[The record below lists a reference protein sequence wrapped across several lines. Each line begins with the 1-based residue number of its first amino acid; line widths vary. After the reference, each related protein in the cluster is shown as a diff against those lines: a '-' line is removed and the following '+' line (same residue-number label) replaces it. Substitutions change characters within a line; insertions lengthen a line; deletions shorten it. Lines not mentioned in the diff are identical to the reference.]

1 MSRKYKSTSL
11 ENYVNQRGNKKVENT
26 IKKKN
31 QTKKKKNN
39 SKGAIGFE
47 DKLWEAADKM
57 RNNMDPAEYKHVVLG
72 LIFLKYISDA
82 FEERYK
88 QLQNEEYADPE
99 DPDEYRAENIFWV
112 PKEAR
117 WSLIQK
123 NSKNPRIG
131 IMIDDAMDT
140 IEKSNES
147 LKGILPKN
155 YARRELDKIMLG
167 GVIDLI
173 SDIGLGD
180 KESRS
185 RDILGKVYEYF
196 LGKFAMQEG
205 KGGGQ
210 FFTPT
215 CIVRLLVEMIEPFKG
230 RVYDP
235 CCGSGGMFVQSERFV
250 EVHGGKLGEISI
262 YGQESNPTTWKLAKM
277 NLAIRGIE
285 ANLGSKH
292 ADSFH
297 NDLHPS
303 LKADFILA
311 NPPFN
316 VSDWGGERLKE
327 DVRWKYG
334 IPYEGNANYAWIQHF
349 IHHLAVN
356 GIAGFVLANGS
367 LTSETSTEGEIRKAL
382 IEEDLIDCIISLP
395 GQLFL
400 TTSIPACLW
409 FIARSKSNRKFRDR
423 SGETLFI
430 DVRSKGH
437 MIDRRTRELS
447 EENIKEIADI
457 YHNWRLGTNYKDV
470 IELCKS
476 VNLSELRENNYVLTP
491 GRYVGLDTPTFENHI
506 DFETKMMDLTAELS
520 EQFNK
525 QIKLNKLIKKSLEE
539 FGFDIR

>member
-1 MSRKYKSTSL
+1 MNQKDLKEWTGHQSKKS
-11 ENYVNQRGNKKVENT
+11 KKM
-26 IKKKN
+26 
-31 QTKKKKNN
+31 TKSNSNNSKSKKNN

-82 FEERYK
+82 FEEKYS
-88 QLQNEEYADPE
+88 QLKSEDFANPE
-99 DPDEYRAENIFWV
+99 DPDEYLAENIFWV

-117 WSLIQK
+117 WSLIRD
-123 NSKNPRIG
+123 NSKNIKIG
-131 IMIDDAMDT
+131 IMIDDAMDA
-140 IEKSNES
+140 IEKNNES

-155 YARRELDKIMLG
+155 YARGELDKIMLG

-180 KESRS
+180 QESRS
-185 RDILGKVYEYF
+185 QDILGKVYEYF
-196 LGKFAMQEG
+196 LGKFAMAEG

-215 CIVRLLVEMIEPFKG
+215 CIVRLLVEMIEPYKG

-235 CCGSGGMFVQSERFV
+235 CCGSGGMFVQSEKFV

-285 ANLGSKH
+285 ANLGPKH

-316 VSDWGGERLKE
+316 VSDWGGERLK
-327 DVRWKYG
+327 DDLRWKYG

-349 IHHLAVN
+349 VHHLAPN
-356 GIAGFVLANGS
+356 GTAGFVLANGS
-367 LTSETSTEGEIRKAL
+367 LTSETSTEGEIRKAIL
-382 IEEDLIDCIISLP
+382 EADLVDCIISLP

-400 TTSIPACLW
+400 TTSIAACLW
-409 FIARSKSNRKFRDR
+409 FITRSKNNQKFRDR
-423 SGETLFI
+423 RGEILFI
-430 DVRSKGH
+430 DARSLGN
-437 MIDRRTRELS
+437 MIDRRTRELTES
-447 EENIKEIADI
+447 DIKNLSSI
-457 YHNWRLGTNYKDV
+457 YHNWIKGEEYKDEV
-470 IELCKS
+470 GLCKS
-476 VNLSELRENNYVLTP
+476 VKLNEIKANNYNLSP
-491 GRYVGLDTPTFENHI
+491 GRYVGLLVQDFDDSL
-506 DFETKMMDLTAELS
+506 DFETKMNDLVIQLS
-520 EQFNK
+520 EQLTN
-525 QIKLNKLIKKSLEE
+525 QIKLNKLIKKSLDEL
-539 FGFDIR
+539 GFDI

>member
-1 MSRKYKSTSL
+1 MAQKDLNDWTRQKPIEKIKMANLNANNRK
-11 ENYVNQRGNKKVENT
+11 R
-26 IKKKN
+26 KN
-31 QTKKKKNN
+31 NN

-47 DKLWEAADKM
+47 DKLWKAADKM

-82 FEERYK
+82 FEEKYD
-88 QLQNEEYADPE
+88 QLKSEDLADPE
-99 DPDEYRAENIFWV
+99 DPDEYLADNIFWV
-112 PKEAR
+112 SKEAR
-117 WSLIQK
+117 WSLIK
-123 NSKNPRIG
+123 DNSKDPRIG
-131 IMIDDAMDT
+131 IIVDDAMDA
-140 IEKSNES
+140 IEKSNDS
-147 LKGILPKN
+147 LKGVLPKIYGSPDLN
-155 YARRELDKIMLG
+155 KIMLG
-167 GVIDLI
+167 GIIDLI

-180 KESRS
+180 RESRS
-185 RDILGKVYEYF
+185 KDMLGKVYEYF
-196 LGKFAMQEG
+196 LGKFAMAEG

-215 CIVRLLVEMIEPFKG
+215 SIVRLLVEMIEPYKD

-250 EVHGGKLGEISI
+250 EAHGGRLGEISI

-285 ANLGSKH
+285 ANLGPKH

-316 VSDWGGERLKE
+316 VSDWGGERLKD

-349 IHHLAVN
+349 IHHLTPH
-356 GIAGFVLANGS
+356 GIAGFVLSNGS
-367 LTSETSTEGEIRKAL
+367 LTSETSNEGEIRKAI
-382 IEEDLIDCIISLP
+382 IEADLVDCIISLP

-400 TTSIPACLW
+400 TTSIAACLW
-409 FIARSKSNRKFRDR
+409 FITRSKNKEKFKDR
-423 SGETLFI
+423 RGETLFI
-430 DVRSKGH
+430 DARSLGD

-447 EENIKEIADI
+447 EENINELTSI
-457 YHNWRLGTNYKDV
+457 YYNWRIGEEYNDK
-470 IELCKS
+470 IGLCKS
-476 VNLSELRENNYVLTP
+476 VKLNEIKENNYILSP
-491 GRYVGLDTPTFENHI
+491 GRYVGILAQNFDDSI
-506 DFETKMMDLTAELS
+506 DFEIKMNNLVDQLS
-520 EQFNK
+520 EQFKN
-525 QIKLNKLIKKSLEE
+525 QIKLNKVIKKSLEE
-539 FGFDIR
+539 LGFDI